1 MPNYIVSAPE
11 GRQYQVNAP
20 EGVSE
25 RDVLAYAQANAGESS
40 ASPVAGMTRL
50 EKIAAALR
58 KADAAGNVEDARR
71 LAQAYVAERDRNTVP
86 PLPPGF
92 VLEDEQA
99 EQIPPLPPGFV
110 IEGEE
115 AGVPIEVEL
124 PDGQVVEFP
133 AGTDTATMERALQQY
148 TRENGQAASG
158 SNVKRVEFP
167 EGSIR
172 RIEVPE
178 GATDE
183 QILAFAQSQY
193 RPDRSQMSV
202 ADRYAAAGVNPNQ
215 YSATDGQS
223 FGQNMAAGFGKA
235 FSDSGLGFQQ
245 LGLSAADYFAR
256 SNPALVGQG
265 GREAIAQRM
274 QATQQEIDQRRVRD
288 ADLMNTS
295 GGTLGVIAGHVGQ
308 MAVPGGAV
316 ARAVG
321 TKGVGALAGNVA
333 MGAGFSATQP
343 VATGES
349 RVQNAAVGGLA
360 GGAAHGAVAGLSALG
375 RRAANAVAP
384 EVRQLAGRAQQMGI
398 PLHAS
403 QVSQSLPVKVA
414 ASAGKYLPFSGYQR
428 AAHRQQ
434 EGFNRA
440 VGRTFGADAPRLSD
454 DVMTKARRGLS
465 GQFEEIYNRNA
476 VPLTERAARK
486 LLSIETE
493 ASRRL
498 TNDQAQVLRNQ
509 MDDILSNADGG
520 VLSGQKYQAV
530 RTKLRKAEGND
541 KLGLAVRE
549 LRMALDDIAS
559 ESVGPQDAA
568 TLKALRSGWANM
580 RTTEKALQQVAGAG
594 GDIRPASLWPLV
606 RNGSTQEMRE
616 LARMGQTLLK
626 DPIADSGTAQRS
638 LIYNLLMGGG
648 SLANPSLAPMILQ
661 AAAGG
666 ATLGRAANSNTLAK
680 LLTRE
685 SRGRPTSR
693 LAELIGGRL
702 PALAATAGAQINQG
716 MQVDVSGGQPGA
728 WTPESDA
735 ELERLRREMAERRKQ
750 RGWSQPTTH

>member
-1 MPNYIVSAPE
+1 MANNLATAP
-11 GRQYQVNAP
+11 P
-20 EGVSE
+20 
-25 RDVLAYAQANAGESS
+25 D
-40 ASPVAGMTRL
+40 GMTRL
-50 EKIAAALR
+50 QKIEAALR
-58 KADAAGNVEDARR
+58 AADAAGNTQDARR
-71 LAQAYVAERDRNTVP
+71 LAQAYVEERDRSVIPPLPPGFVLEEEQVP

-92 VLEDEQA
+92 VLEN
-99 EQIPPLPPGFV
+99 PNG
-110 IEGEE
+110 GT
-115 AGVPIEVEL
+115 PIEVEL
-124 PDGQVVEFP
+124 PGGQVVEFP

-148 TRENGQAASG
+148 TREQGETRGG
-158 SNVKRVEFP
+158 SMIKRVEFP
-167 EGSIR
+167 DGSVK
-172 RIEVPE
+172 RIEVPAD
-178 GATDE
+178 ATDE
-183 QILAFAQSQY
+183 QILAFAKSQY
-193 RPDRSQMSV
+193 QGGQAQPGLSLEE
-202 ADRYAAAGVNPNQ
+202 RYQRAGIDPNQ
-215 YSATDGQS
+215 YNATDGQS

-235 FSDSGLGFQQ
+235 FSDTGLGLQQ
-245 LGLSAADYFAR
+245 LGLSAADYFVR
-256 SNPALVGQG
+256 QNPAMFGEEAGVSSRGLGGIVSGQDG
-265 GREAIAQRM
+265 SMSGRIRARM
-274 QATQQEIDQRRVRD
+274 QANQQEIDQRRVRD
-288 ADLMNTS
+288 ADLMDTG

-321 TKGVGALAGNVA
+321 TKGAGALAGNVA
-333 MGAGFSATQP
+333 MGAGFSGVQP

-349 RVQNAAVGGLA
+349 RTQNAAVGGLA

-428 AAHRQQ
+428 AANRQQ
-434 EGFNRA
+434 EAFNRA
-440 VGRTFGADAPRLSD
+440 VGRTFGADAAKLSD
-454 DVMTKARRGLS
+454 DVMTNARRSLS

-476 VPLTERAARK
+476 VPLTEKAARR
-486 LLSIETE
+486 LLSIESE

-509 MDDILSNADGG
+509 MDDILANADDG

-530 RTKLRKAEGND
+530 RTKLKKAEGND
-541 KLGLAVRE
+541 KLGQAVRE

-559 ESVGPQDAA
+559 DSVGPQDAA

-606 RNGSTQEMRE
+606 RSGSTKEMRE

-685 SRGRPTSR
+685 NRGHPTSR
-693 LAELIGGRL
+693 LAELIAGRL
-702 PALAATAGAQINQG
+702 PMLAPAAGAQTNQR
-716 MQVDVSGGQPGA
+716 MQLDVAGGRSGA
-728 WTPESDA
+728 WTPDSDA
-735 ELERLRREMAERRKQ
+735 ELERLRQEMAERRA
-750 RGWSQPTTH
+750 RHGWTPSR